1 MPQPGRLLRGAST
14 SPACVGW
21 GAALQEP
28 HHSHFEACQARG
40 TVIASQIHPPP
51 TSESARSPAGT
62 RHGGSHFLLPPAV
75 TEQRSDREQ
84 PRGRKSPRGETA
96 TSSPIRQVPA
106 EHLLAAEITPKGGAP
121 PSSSGWWHT
130 DAHLEGTVGHHGPAL
145 HQGPAHP
152 GAAPH
157 TALPALQ
164 ISPGKEAFCWVLSGW
179 KPPLRWGLLAG
190 LGEPQ
195 VPRSVAL
202 RWDKPH
208 SLQGAKYSRKRAGT
222 QGLASPNPI
231 SLGKSTGSLCTTSS
245 GRHRSRHQSPDAP
258 RSPHYAQ
265 PHSPSG
271 LTSRSACL

>member
-1 MPQPGRLLRGAST
+1 M
-14 SPACVGW
+14 
-21 GAALQEP
+21 
-28 HHSHFEACQARG
+28 
-40 TVIASQIHPPP
+40 
-51 TSESARSPAGT
+51 
-62 RHGGSHFLLPPAV
+62 
-75 TEQRSDREQ
+75 
-84 PRGRKSPRGETA
+84 
-96 TSSPIRQVPA
+96 
-106 EHLLAAEITPKGGAP
+106 
-121 PSSSGWWHT
+121 
-130 DAHLEGTVGHHGPAL
+130 GHHGPAL

-152 GAAPH
+152 GAAPR
-157 TALPALQ
+157 TALPTLQ
-164 ISPGKEAFCWVLSGW
+164 ISPGKEAACWDLSSW

-265 PHSPSG
+265 PHGPNGLAAHSAFKPPRWSGAGLPRWSCVRNRQHFVPYPCPGSPQSHFGASPPSSTPCSPCLNRGPGAFIKLLASCFKLNNKLHVTLRRCLLKPSG
-271 LTSRSACL
+271 GGSALRRHLNY